1 MVERPQ
7 GRGSRL
13 SRRALLHS
21 AALASLAA
29 AVPCASTA
37 AIEPRREMSFD
48 ADWRFLR
55 GDAADAHRPE
65 FDDASWRHVQ
75 LPHDW
80 SIEDLPGAPE
90 TTAPWTP
97 PAALWSVSRPP
108 PTEPG
113 PFQLASVPPTQPGG
127 PPLRVGP
134 FDAEASAGAGNTGWV
149 VGGTGW
155 YRKSFR
161 SPQRNAGERVELRFD
176 GAFQECEVWLNGES
190 LGVNIYGYG
199 GFAFDLTSRLR
210 PAALNTLAVRVRN
223 VGETSRWYSGSGLYR
238 HVWLTVTGP
247 VRVST
252 WGLSV
257 STPQISETAATAV
270 VEVEIEG
277 QAPAGGL
284 VDVDALVRDPAGKI
298 VAAGRTQAHMTSGTH
313 GKARIE
319 LTAPHPLLWAPDH
332 PALYRAEVTLAV
344 GGRTTDRT
352 TTRFGIRSIAASA
365 ERGLTINGQPVKLK
379 GACIHADNGILGAAA
394 IDRAEVRKVEL
405 LKSYGYNAIRA
416 GHQMFSPAFMDACD
430 ELGMLVQDEVFDTW
444 EQAKWLKNDYSHYF
458 KSNWKHDLTR
468 LIVQHRNHP
477 SVIFW
482 SIGNEIPEANTPR
495 GVEIAA
501 ELRHTALEL
510 DSSRLITAALV
521 APFGREGEPE
531 RRSLDVVG
539 YNYRQDAYEEDHKAF
554 PNLVFMSTEQFS
566 RDMYDGW
573 RKVEAY
579 PWVLGEF
586 IWTGMDYLGEVGSGS
601 SELRPL
607 DYKPPSRKEV
617 PYLCFLWDYPAF
629 QAGCG
634 EIDINGQRKPQGL
647 YRDVLWG
654 RSKLELLVQRPT
666 PAGTYE
672 RISDWGWHDELESW
686 TWSEPADRPM
696 TVRAYTPGDS
706 VQLVL
711 NGRTIARKTVGP
723 ADKLKAEF
731 EVGYAPGELVT
742 VAFKGGVE
750 IARKTLQTVGAPAK
764 LRLRAERTHI
774 AGSPDDL
781 GYVFAEVCDAQ
792 GRRVP
797 DASLPLTFAVEGA
810 ARLRASGSANPRGLK
825 SFSSPQCTTFH
836 GEALAIVQPTAKTGQ
851 AVLRVDSPGLA
862 GDQLAI
868 SIR

>member
-1 MVERPQ
+1 MIKRVPTV
-7 GRGSRL
+7 
-13 SRRALLHS
+13 SRRTLLRG
-21 AALASLAA
+21 AAFAGVAFTFR
-29 AVPCASTA
+29 CASATSA
-37 AIEPRREMSFD
+37 EPRREMSFD

-65 FDDASWRHVQ
+65 FDDASWRVMQ

-97 PAALWSVSRPP
+97 PAALWTVSPRPP
-108 PTEPG
+108 AEPG
-113 PFQLASVPPTQPGG
+113 VFPLPSVPSPYPGG

-155 YRKSFR
+155 YRKNFK
-161 SPQRNAGERVELRFD
+161 SPQRKAGERVELCFD
-176 GAFQECEVWLNGES
+176 GAFQESEVWLNGES

-210 PAALNTLAVRVRN
+210 PAAINTLAVRVRN
-223 VGETSRWYSGSGLYR
+223 IGETSRWYSGSGLYR

-257 STPQISETAATAV
+257 STPQISESAATAV
-270 VEVEIEG
+270 VDVDIDS
-277 QAPAGGL
+277 QAPVDSL
-284 VDVDALVRDPAGKI
+284 VDIRAIVHDPSGKI
-298 VAAGRTQAHMTSGTH
+298 VAVEQGRAHITSGAH

-319 LTAPHPLLWAPDH
+319 LTVPRPLLWEPEH
-332 PALYRAEVTLAV
+332 PYLYQVEVTLV
-344 GGRTTDRT
+344 VDGHTTDRT
-352 TTRFGIRSIAASA
+352 RTRFGIRSIAVSA
-365 ERGLTINGQPVKLK
+365 ERGLTINGKPVKLR
-379 GACIHADNGILGAAA
+379 GACIHADNGILGTAA

-405 LKSYGYNAIRA
+405 LKSYGYNAVRM
-416 GHQMFSPAFMDACD
+416 GHQMFSPAFMNACD
-430 ELGMLVQDEVFDTW
+430 EAGMLVQDEVFDTW

-458 KSNWKHDLTR
+458 KEHWKNDLTR

-495 GVEIAA
+495 GAEIAA
-501 ELRHTALEL
+501 ELRRTVLEL

-521 APFGREGEPE
+521 GAFGREGEPQ
-531 RRSLDVVG
+531 RRSLDVIG
-539 YNYRQDAYEEDHKAF
+539 YNYRQEAYEEDHKDF
-554 PNLVFMSTEQFS
+554 PGLVFMSTEEFS

-573 RKVEAY
+573 QKVEKY
-579 PWVLGEF
+579 PYVIGEF
-586 IWTGMDYLGEVGSGS
+586 IWSGLDYLGEVGSGS

-607 DYKPPSRKEV
+607 DYKPPSRKDV
-617 PYLCFLWDYPAF
+617 PYLTNFWDYPAF
-629 QAGCG
+629 QSGCG
-634 EIDINGQRKPQGL
+634 EIDINGHRKPQGL
-647 YRDVLWG
+647 YRDVLWS

-666 PAGTYE
+666 PPGTYE

-686 TWSEPADRPM
+686 TWSEPSDRPM
-696 TVRAYTPGDS
+696 TVRAYTSGDS

-711 NGRTIARKTVGP
+711 NDRSIARKAVRP
-723 ADKLKAEF
+723 EDKLKAEF
-731 EVGYAPGELVT
+731 EVSYVPGELVAI
-742 VAFKGGVE
+742 AFKDGVE
-750 IARKTLQTVGAPAK
+750 IARKTLQTVGPPAK

-774 AGSPDDL
+774 ASSPIDL
-781 GYVFAEVCDAQ
+781 AYVFAEVCDAQ
-792 GRRVP
+792 GRRIP
-797 DASLPLTFAVEGA
+797 DANVPLTFAVEGV

-825 SFSSPQCTTFH
+825 SFSSPKCTTFH
-836 GEALAIVQPTAKTGQ
+836 GEALAIVQPTSRSGQ
-851 AVLRVDSPGLA
+851 ATLRVDSAGLA
-862 GDQLAI
+862 GDQLVI
-868 SIR
+868 GVG